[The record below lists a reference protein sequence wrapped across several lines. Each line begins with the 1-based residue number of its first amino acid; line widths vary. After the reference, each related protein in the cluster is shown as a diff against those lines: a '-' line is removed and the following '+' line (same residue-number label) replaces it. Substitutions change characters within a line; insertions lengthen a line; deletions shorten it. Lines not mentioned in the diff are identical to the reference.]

1 MDPATKAIKT
11 KQKVNKTKKERKEDV
26 SITDNIFPPLFKTGH
41 KRKSIEM
48 FPYLLV
54 FLKSCSISFLYL
66 LYHLF
71 H

>member
-48 FPYLLV
+48 FPYLLN
-54 FLKSCSISFLYL
+54 SFS
-66 LYHLF
+66 
-71 H
+71 